1 MGTEVETGQS
11 EWGRSFRILRQ
22 ITRDEGSYGALYRGL
37 MPNMIG
43 NSISWALY
51 FLWWGVFSNNN
62 TLGTH
67 T

>member
-1 MGTEVETGQS
+1 MGIEVETGQS

-22 ITRDEGSYGALYRGL
+22 ITRDEGSYSALYRGL

-51 FLWWGVFSNNN
+51 FLW
-62 TLGTH
+62 
-67 T
+67 